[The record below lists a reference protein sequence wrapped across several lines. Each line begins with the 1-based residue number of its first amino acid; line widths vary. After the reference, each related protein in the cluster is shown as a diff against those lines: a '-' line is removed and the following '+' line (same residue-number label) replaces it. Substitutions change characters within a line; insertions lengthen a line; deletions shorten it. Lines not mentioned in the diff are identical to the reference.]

1 MNSPRRR
8 AWPAVVAWVPA
19 EDFTGA
25 GRGRDSPRCRGSW
38 RESSLRRRK
47 KRRRRETVG
56 PVSTKTPAQE
66 AITITGVDKSQ
77 LKASLCSFSSTF
89 FVSDSVSD
97 LFNGGLIINSS
108 GIATDLEQ
116 DQKTVSF
123 LELEDVPRQARRTL
137 IRTIG
142 SLEDR
147 EHGELPAAAQV
158 AATETHLLMRQLLR
172 LT

>member
-1 MNSPRRR
+1 MLIFINL
-8 AWPAVVAWVPA
+8 
-19 EDFTGA
+19 F
-25 GRGRDSPRCRGSW
+25 C
-38 RESSLRRRK
+38 
-47 KRRRRETVG
+47 
-56 PVSTKTPAQE
+56 
-66 AITITGVDKSQ
+66 
-77 LKASLCSFSSTF
+77 
-89 FVSDSVSD
+89 SDSVSD

-147 EHGELPAAAQV
+147 EHGELPVAAQV

>member
-1 MNSPRRR
+1 MGQS
-8 AWPAVVAWVPA
+8 VQKHK
-19 EDFTGA
+19 
-25 GRGRDSPRCRGSW
+25 
-38 RESSLRRRK
+38 RK
-47 KRRRRETVG
+47 KRLLLQVWTNLN
-56 PVSTKTPAQE
+56 
-66 AITITGVDKSQ
+66 